1 MVGPREEDAMFAN
14 LNLHLHRLSSRRLIR
29 REHLDPVRI
38 DTTLRFFVRNL
49 PALLNAERC
58 NIYIY
63 DPVAAKAWVEVGTG
77 LDVGALAVSTQN
89 TLVGAVIASG
99 EPRIANDPA
108 SLLSIDNE
116 RRALRGLVIRN
127 AACVPVRSRYH
138 DEVIGIIELL
148 NKVGDGGFVPADLAS
163 LKEAAEIVQDL
174 VDSVFLTQNV
184 YGAADAA
191 LAEGRFAVEVLA
203 GFFLF
208 GSIVTLL
215 LMAAWEAMPVINDAL
230 NPSPLPFMSGP
241 HR

>member
-1 MVGPREEDAMFAN
+1 MFAN
-14 LNLHLHRLSSRRLIR
+14 LSLHLRRLSSRRLIR

-58 NIYIY
+58 NIYLY

-77 LDVGALAVSTQN
+77 LDAGALAVSTQN
-89 TLVGAVIASG
+89 TLVGVVIASG
-99 EPRIANDPA
+99 EPRIANDSA
-108 SLLSIDNE
+108 SLRNIDNE

-127 AACVPVRSRYH
+127 AVCVPIRSRYH

-148 NKVGDGGFVPADLAS
+148 NKVGDGGFVPADLAP

-174 VDSVFLTQNV
+174 VDSVFLTQKV

-191 LAEGRFAVEVLA
+191 LTEGCFAVEVLA

-215 LMAAWEAMPVINDAL
+215 LVAAWEAMPVINDAL
-230 NPSPLPFMSGP
+230 NPSILPFMSGP